1 MRQGALTAADISYQI
16 GRRLS
21 ARRRELHLSLAQ
33 LAAKCDVSLQQIH
46 KYETGASVIS
56 APMLWRLSRCLDV
69 PLDYFFEQVEA

>member
-1 MRQGALTAADISYQI
+1 VTAADVSYEI

-21 ARRRELHLSLAQ
+21 ARRRELRLSLAQ
-33 LAAKCDVSLQQIH
+33 LSEKCDVSLQQIH

-69 PLDYFFEQVEA
+69 PVGYFFEPLDAREP